1 MLYDDRGAFA
11 QRLIR
16 EITLGLL
23 DSAISASSLA
33 VATTSG
39 TAAYR
44 RVSAHHGHYVRLAAG
59 LAAAFTGGVITDGLL
74 DVVTARA
81 RRRLNG
87 RDPREPQAHRAAM
100 IEDSRL
106 APHKTGKKNAAAGHR
121 ALLVDDGQLPLVAA
135 PRESEDGGVASE
147 GERTAGVPDKSP
159 FAPGDE
165 EEDIVASPSS
175 AGDHEVVLQALFT
188 KADAV
193 RYAIEVLDSTHTPK
207 IVKWLKEHGRDVNR
221 GQAHKITKAEAAER
235 QKSRTRMVTTATP
248 PPPR

>member
-44 RVSAHHGHYVRLAAG
+44 SVSAHHGHYVRLAAA
-59 LAAAFTGGVITDGLL
+59 LAAGFTGGVITEGLL
-74 DVVTARA
+74 DVVTAGA

-87 RDPREPQAHRAAM
+87 RDPSGPQAHRAAM
-100 IEDSRL
+100 IEDSGL
-106 APHKTGKKNAAAGHR
+106 AHRKTGKKNAAAGHQ
-121 ALLVDDGQLPLVAA
+121 ASLVDDGQPPLVAA
-135 PRESEDGGVASE
+135 PRKSEDGGVPSE
-147 GERTAGVPDKSP
+147 GERTAGVPGKSP
-159 FAPGDE
+159 FVPGDE
-165 EEDIVASPSS
+165 EEGVVASPSS
-175 AGDHEVVLQALFT
+175 AGDHEVVLQGLFT

-193 RYAIEVLDSTHTPK
+193 RYAIKVLDSTHTPK
-207 IVKWLKEHGRDVNR
+207 IVKWLKGHGRDVNR
-221 GQAHKITKAEAAER
+221 GQAHKITKAEAAKR
-235 QKSRTRMVTTATP
+235 QKSRTRMVRTA

>member
-44 RVSAHHGHYVRLAAG
+44 CVSAHHGHYVRLAAG
-59 LAAAFTGGVITDGLL
+59 LAAAFTSGVITDGLL
-74 DVVTARA
+74 DVVTAGA
-81 RRRLNG
+81 RRRLN
-87 RDPREPQAHRAAM
+87 QA
-100 IEDSRL
+100 SL
-106 APHKTGKKNAAAGHR
+106 VAG
-121 ALLVDDGQLPLVAA
+121 GQPPLVAA

-165 EEDIVASPSS
+165 EEGVVASPSS
-175 AGDHEVVLQALFT
+175 AGDHEVVLQGLFT

-193 RYAIEVLDSTHTPK
+193 RYAIKVLDSTHTPK
-207 IVKWLKEHGRDVNR
+207 IVKWLKGHGRDVNR
-221 GQAHKITKAEAAER
+221 GQAHKITKAEAAKR

-248 PPPR
+248 PR

>member
-23 DSAISASSLA
+23 ESAISASSLA

-44 RVSAHHGHYVRLAAG
+44 SVSAHHAHYVRLAAG

-74 DVVTARA
+74 DLVTAGA

-87 RDPREPQAHRAAM
+87 RDPSEPQAHRAAM
-100 IEDSRL
+100 MEDSGL
-106 APHKTGKKNAAAGHR
+106 APQKSGKKNAAAGYQ
-121 ALLVDDGQLPLVAA
+121 ASLVDAGQPALAAA
-135 PRESEDGGVASE
+135 PRESEHGGVASE

-159 FAPGDE
+159 FAPGDKE
-165 EEDIVASPSS
+165 AGVVASPSS
-175 AGDHEVVLQALFT
+175 AGDHEVVLQGLFT
-188 KADAV
+188 NADAV
-193 RYAIEVLDSTHTPK
+193 RYAINVLDSTHTPK
-207 IVKWLKEHGRDVNR
+207 IVKWLKERGRDVNR
-221 GQAHKITKAEAAER
+221 GQAHKITKAEAAKR
-235 QKSRTRMVTTATP
+235 RKSRMRMVTSAA
-248 PPPR
+248 PPR